1 MPPDA
6 GQPELNNAVGR
17 IIRIWRPKCYVARGR
32 SYDMTETKALETT
45 IRSFLLGLSVG
56 MLVAIFM
63 KPRTHSTPSNPVQ
76 DIVDLASEDSF
87 PASDA
92 PAY

>member
-1 MPPDA
+1 
-6 GQPELNNAVGR
+6 
-17 IIRIWRPKCYVARGR
+17 
-32 SYDMTETKALETT
+32 MTETKALETT

-56 MLVAIFM
+56 TLVAIFM
-63 KPRTHSTPSNPVQ
+63 KPRTHSARSKPVQ

-92 PAY
+92 AAY